1 MRQEEFFK
9 LLDRRLSVIEDG
21 ERRDILDEYRQHIAM
36 KIQEDHISEEEAL
49 ADFGDVDSFAD
60 EILSAYH
67 VRTGEPTKAH
77 VDTARIKGSVGGFW
91 GRLRTFFGNCGRK
104 ISGFFSACRDRVR
117 RLFRR
122 GEKAPHREG
131 QSLWKQFFGGI
142 CTAVKTL
149 LRWCFNLLFGGLG
162 LMFGVGTA
170 FVLVMLGACIVVA
183 TQGYPLAGTIVLLL
197 GLLLVNGALTVLFC
211 RMIRK
216 KEAELHA

>member
-1 MRQEEFFK
+1 MKQEEFFK

-67 VRTGEPTKAH
+67 VRTGETKKAA
-77 VDTARIKGSVGGFW
+77 VDTARIKGTVGGFW
-91 GRLRTFFGNCGRK
+91 ERLRTFFGNCGRK
-104 ISGFFSACRDRVR
+104 ISGFFRSCRDRVR
-117 RLFRR
+117 RLFHR
-122 GEKAPHREG
+122 GEKASHREG
-131 QSLWKQFFGGI
+131 QPLWRQFFSWI

-149 LRWCFNLLFGGLG
+149 LRWCFNILFGGLG
-162 LMFGVGTA
+162 LMFGVGAA
-170 FVLVMLGACIVVA
+170 FLLVMLGACIVVA

-197 GLLLVNGALTVLFC
+197 GLLLVNGALTVLFS

-216 KEAELHA
+216 KEAEPHA